1 MIEKMENGDTE
12 YKIDEDKKLFLKFI
26 KRVLCMCIGWYKIK
40 TFKKWLQKRER
51 INNKQYIFAI
61 IINYILQ
68 NSLF

>member
-1 MIEKMENGDTE
+1 
-12 YKIDEDKKLFLKFI
+12 
-26 KRVLCMCIGWYKIK
+26 MCIGWYKIK

-68 NSLF
+68 NSLFSNFKTKPIYNLGSFFVEIQIHKHN